1 MPDLTIGQSLF
12 SNCMKH
18 FLLPLFIF
26 ITSLSFAQS
35 VITGTVIDGEFNDPL
50 PFANLIL
57 RNQSDQT
64 NLGGITTDF
73 DGKYF
78 FEVVDGIYTI
88 ELSYVGLPIHTLF
101 LSKNKKFLKS
111 KPSMLNHS

>member
-1 MPDLTIGQSLF
+1 
-12 SNCMKH
+12 MKH

-78 FEVVDGIYTI
+78 F
-88 ELSYVGLPIHTLF
+88 
-101 LSKNKKFLKS
+101 
-111 KPSMLNHS
+111 